1 MMVSRDEEEQ
11 VCEAESEDFTSNGV
25 EQPLPHKDVVFS
37 NAEEEIPEYRKQ
49 LLLAKD
55 EMANVADM
63 YQQDY
68 LDKVEQRL
76 MLKFLIPCNRV
87 NDLTSIFIPLSN
99 HKSCIP
105 TVIFRI
111 LCHFQPYFPC
121 AIISLTLERAM
132 VIVKLVCL
140 LW

>member
-87 NDLTSIFIPLSN
+87 NDLTSIFIPPV
-99 HKSCIP
+99 KSQVMYTYCYISYIMSFS
-105 TVIFRI
+105 TLFSM
-111 LCHFQPYFPC
+111 CNYFIDIGTC
-121 AIISLTLERAM
+121 YGN
-132 VIVKLVCL
+132 C
-140 LW
+140 